1 MNDNDINDKRN
12 IKEFKG
18 ITFSKFKKSDAKK
31 ELLNNLNTGK
41 IEPACYWTA
50 EYVCAGHY
58 ADLWEIIFLFCSK
71 HIHLGNPKLPIYLD
85 LRLTHFKDILNGG
98 YQDNI
103 IKMRNNE
110 KIRKLFGEII
120 SVLCLSKKK
129 HTFDNIKVQKDDFN
143 ITKITYKMKADST
156 SYATRIFKKEDPNEL
171 FIGINEF
178 YWNILKSQ
186 KNGALACYWLEW
198 ILGFEDICK
207 KEIKKYSGA
216 RRANMPV
223 ENLYQKDIIWMI
235 WECLLFEANNRNKG
249 LHKIMTALLSLF
261 CLRYKP
267 GVRKR
272 RKYLIY
278 FGINLLT
285 EPLDNKIAI
294 IKDESMVQNITSK
307 INVIYKQIKKNEV
320 KPDTDYLFNNS
331 MTNNNLEKTI
341 NKLEKMN
348 ALMGK
353 LPRN

>member
-1 MNDNDINDKRN
+1 MNENDINDKRN

-18 ITFSKFKKSDAKK
+18 ITFSKYKKSDAKK
-31 ELLNNLNTGK
+31 ELLNNLTTGK
-41 IEPACYWTA
+41 IEPACYWA
-50 EYVCAGHY
+50 GEYICAAHY

-71 HIHLGNPKLPIYLD
+71 HIHLGNPKLPIYLE
-85 LRLTHFKDILNGG
+85 LRLTHFKNILNGG

-103 IKMRNNE
+103 LKMRNNE

-129 HTFDNIKVQKDDFN
+129 HTFDNIKVAKDDFN
-143 ITKITYKMKADST
+143 ITKICYKMKADST
-156 SYATRIFKKEDPNEL
+156 NYASRIFKKEDPNEL
-171 FIGINEF
+171 FIGVNEF
-178 YWNILKSQ
+178 YWNLLKSQ

-207 KEIKKYSGA
+207 KENKKYSGA

-223 ENLYQKDIIWMI
+223 QSIFQKDIIWMI
-235 WECLLFEANNRNKG
+235 WECLLFEASNRSKG
-249 LHKIMTALLSLF
+249 LHKIIMALLNLF

-267 GVRKR
+267 GVRRR
-272 RKYLIY
+272 RKYLLY

-285 EPLDNKIAI
+285 EPLDNKIPI
-294 IKDESMVQNITSK
+294 IKNENIVKNITSK
-307 INVIYKQIKKNEV
+307 INIIYKQIKKNEV

-331 MTNNNLEKTI
+331 INNNNLEKTI

-348 ALMGK
+348 ALLEK
-353 LPRN
+353 VPRI